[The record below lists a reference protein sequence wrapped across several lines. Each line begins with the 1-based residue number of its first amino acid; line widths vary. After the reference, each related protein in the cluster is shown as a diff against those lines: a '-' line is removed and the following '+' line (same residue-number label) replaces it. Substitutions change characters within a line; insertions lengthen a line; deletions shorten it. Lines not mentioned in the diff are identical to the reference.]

1 MDYTY
6 DGGGAQ
12 RLAAWDDELEELY
25 SRLSGRGAFRYDAA
39 SDALYTAAR
48 DRAVVNGRLAMRDS
62 MGQAASL
69 TGGYGSSFAQ
79 AVGQREYDD
88 YLRSLG
94 EAMPQFYAMAQQHW
108 QQEGDDLRDRY
119 ELLYRRASDER
130 GRQAAAQEAAAK
142 AEREAYE
149 RHAAADKAAAQQR
162 QTNYSAL
169 VKLIQSSGYRPSD
182 AELSAAGLSR
192 AAADALAEAY
202 LRTLQPARSGGG
214 GSSSSKKKKKEEQE
228 AAAKTQ
234 SAPTA
239 KKSSALGGGGGDNKV
254 QMVM

>member
-6 DGGGAQ
+6 DSGGAQ

-25 SRLSGRGAFRYDAA
+25 SRLSGRGSFRYDAA

-62 MGQAASL
+62 MGQAAAL

-119 ELLYRRASDER
+119 DLLYRRASDER
-130 GRQAAAQEAAAK
+130 ERQAAAQAAAAR

-149 RHAAADKAAAQQR
+149 RQAAADKAAAQQR

-202 LRTLQPARSGGG
+202 LRSLQPARRSGG
-214 GSSSSKKKKKEEQE
+214 GSSSSQTKKAE
-228 AAAKTQ
+228 AAEKEKETQ
-234 SAPTA
+234 SAPA
-239 KKSSALGGGGGDNKV
+239 ARQSSTRGGSGKLV
-254 QMVM
+254 QMTR

>member
-6 DGGGAQ
+6 DSGGAQ

-25 SRLSGRGAFRYDAA
+25 SRLSGRGSFRYDAA

-62 MGQAASL
+62 MGQAAAL

-119 ELLYRRASDER
+119 DLLYRRASDER
-130 GRQAAAQEAAAK
+130 ERQAAAQAAAAR

-149 RHAAADKAAAQQR
+149 RQAAADKAAAQQR

-169 VKLIQSSGYRPSD
+169 VRLIQSSGYRPSD
-182 AELSAAGLSR
+182 AELDDTGLTR
-192 AAADALAEAY
+192 AAAEALYAAWAAGQKKT
-202 LRTLQPARSGGG
+202 RRRG
-214 GSSSSKKKKKEEQE
+214 SSKKKKDED
-228 AAAKTQ
+228 AAAGEGLVPPADTG
-234 SAPTA
+234 S
-239 KKSSALGGGGGDNKV
+239 SSASGGGGGGGARPNLV
-254 QMVM
+254 AAR

>member
-6 DGGGAQ
+6 DSGGAQ

-25 SRLSGRGAFRYDAA
+25 SRLSGRGSFRYDAA

-62 MGQAASL
+62 MGQAAAL

-119 ELLYRRASDER
+119 DLLYRRASDER
-130 GRQAAAQEAAAK
+130 ERQAAAQAAAAQ
-142 AEREAYE
+142 AEHEAYE
-149 RHAAADKAAAQQR
+149 RQTAADKAAAQQR

-169 VKLIQSSGYRPSD
+169 VKLIQRSGYRPSD

-202 LRTLQPARSGGG
+202 LRSLQPARRSGG
-214 GSSSSKKKKKEEQE
+214 GSSSSRKKKAE
-228 AAAKTQ
+228 AAEKEKETQ
-234 SAPTA
+234 SAPA
-239 KKSSALGGGGGDNKV
+239 ARQSSARGGGGKLV
-254 QMVM
+254 QMTR